1 MSKRFVLTAAG
12 ASAAAICG
20 GAAAD
25 VTVNFLSTDLLGGE
39 STSIDMGSVSGTL
52 TGIGYNYTWEN
63 STGDS
68 SWASDMLFGMSDGFW
83 GVSVGGFNGALSSI
97 LSPAGASIWFSEGGI
112 NGSPDDGS
120 YSGTVSFASGYS
132 MSNTGTA
139 YMANG
144 WLTSAGTATS
154 AEITFF
160 GVNSVPAPG
169 ALALL
174 GLAGL
179 AGGRRRA

>member
-25 VTVNFLSTDLLGGE
+25 VTVSFLSTDLLGGE
-39 STSIDMGSVSGTL
+39 YTSIDMGAVSGVL
-52 TGIGYNYTWEN
+52 TGIGYSYTWEN
-63 STGDS
+63 STGDA
-68 SWASDMLFGMSDGFW
+68 SWASDMLFGMSDG
-83 GVSVGGFNGALSSI
+83 VS
-97 LSPAGASIWFSEGGI
+97 GASIGGYNLSI
-112 NGSPDDGS
+112 GDIVGGTWNSGGGTSGSPNDGS
-120 YSGTVSFASGYS
+120 YSGFTSFSQAMSG
-132 MSNTGTA
+132 MGMA

-144 WLTSAGTATS
+144 WATSGGTATS
-154 AEITFF
+154 AELTFF